1 MTHAAKAQWN
11 KRVGKSQMRTVNMG
25 TFMDARKGK
34 LCETGRRINLFN
46 PLTLIGV
53 KHEIRYG
60 LRRCF
65 DLGGRVPASTGAICQ
80 TGRRD
85 QIPQGQ
91 LHGHGGAFW
100 PTRCHANGRAPYDAK
115 AAADNADVV
124 ATLSKLPW
132 AAFGEGT
139 DKGDTRAKPEI
150 WKEAAKYKEAAD
162 KMQAE
167 IVKLNTAAKAGNIDA
182 LKVAFGPAA
191 ASCKACHDNFRKD

>member
-1 MTHAAKAQWN
+1 MKYTMSCASALLMLAMGLPAQAQFAKPEDAIKYRKASFTVMAAH
-11 KRVGKSQMRTVNMG
+11 
-25 TFMDARKGK
+25 F
-34 LCETGRRINLFN
+34 GR
-46 PLTLIGV
+46 
-53 KHEIRYG
+53 
-60 LRRCF
+60 
-65 DLGGRVPASTGAICQ
+65 LGAM
-80 TGRRD
+80 
-85 QIPQGQ
+85 
-91 LHGHGGAFW
+91 
-100 PTRCHANGRAPYDAK
+100 ANGRAPYDAK

-132 AAFGEGT
+132 AAFGEGS

-182 LKVAFGPAA
+182 LKAAFGPDA

>member
-1 MTHAAKAQWN
+1 MKYAMSCAGALILASVCLPAQAQFAKPEDAIKYRKASFTVMAAH
-11 KRVGKSQMRTVNMG
+11 
-25 TFMDARKGK
+25 F
-34 LCETGRRINLFN
+34 GR
-46 PLTLIGV
+46 
-53 KHEIRYG
+53 
-60 LRRCF
+60 
-65 DLGGRVPASTGAICQ
+65 LGAM
-80 TGRRD
+80 
-85 QIPQGQ
+85 
-91 LHGHGGAFW
+91 
-100 PTRCHANGRAPYDAK
+100 ANGRAPYDAK